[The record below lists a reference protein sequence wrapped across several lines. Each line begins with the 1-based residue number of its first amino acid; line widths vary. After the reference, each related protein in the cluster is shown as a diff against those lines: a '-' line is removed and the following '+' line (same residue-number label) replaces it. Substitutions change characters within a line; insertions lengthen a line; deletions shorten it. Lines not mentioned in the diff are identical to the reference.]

1 MNGSSENR
9 PDIILNIDK
18 PVGWSSNDVIR
29 YVRRVYSG
37 VKVGHAGTLD
47 PFATGVLLVCVGK
60 ATKRVNELMDLEKE
74 YIAEI
79 CLGVETDTLDVSG
92 SVTARGRLP
101 ELTPE
106 LLKNAENHF
115 TGIIEQTPPAY
126 SAVKVQGQRAYEI
139 ARQGKEV
146 KLKTRHVSVSRLSLT
161 QTAPDRV
168 TMHTVCSKGTYIRT
182 LAQDVCFFWGTF
194 GYVQKL
200 IRQRIGEYTLQS
212 SLPINQLYNKT
223 SV

>member
-1 MNGSSENR
+1 MNGPSENR

-29 YVRRVYSG
+29 YVRRVFPG
-37 VKVGHAGTLD
+37 TKAGHAGTLD

-60 ATKRVNELMDLEKE
+60 ATKRVNELMDLDKE

-79 CLGVETDTLDVSG
+79 RLGMETDTLDVSG
-92 SVTARGRLP
+92 KVTSRGQLP
-101 ELTPE
+101 ELSPE
-106 LLKNAENHF
+106 LLLKAENRF

-126 SAVKVQGQRAYEI
+126 SAVKVQGQRAYEM

-146 KLKTRHVSVSRLSLT
+146 KLKKRKVSISKLSLT
-161 QTAPDRV
+161 QTAPDRII
-168 TMHTVCSKGTYIRT
+168 MHTVCSKGTYIRT
-182 LAQDVCFFWGTF
+182 LAQDICFFWGTF

-212 SLPINQLYNKT
+212 SLSINHLYNKT